1 MAPGGKT
8 LTPLPEEKAL
18 SAYLKRLGHVAI
30 AFSGGCDSTLLT
42 AFAIREL
49 GAEHVLPVHVSIPMT
64 IEQETREAFRFAEH
78 LGARCLNLKLD
89 VLQLPEI
96 VRNDKWR
103 CYHCKKYLFT
113 EILRAAAENGFR
125 TLLDGANVD
134 DSGDWRPG
142 ARAADELGVLHPF
155 VECGFGKRR
164 IRLVSRRMGLASW
177 TMPAAACLASRIP
190 TGIPLTREML
200 HRCGEAE
207 SILARLGFSGC
218 RVRCLEGNCA
228 SLEFRGPALSR
239 AFRLRK
245 TIEESLAPCG
255 FSAILLDPA
264 GYRRGSMN
272 KL

>member
-64 IEQETREAFRFAEH
+64 IEQETREALRFAEH

-125 TLLDGANVD
+125 NCAFETANLFDWFGENRERRFDLIVLDPPPFARTKDALAGALRGYKELNLRALKMLNPGGVLATYSCSQRVGTEKFIDVLSSAAHDARRRVTLL
-134 DSGDWRPG
+134 
-142 ARAADELGVLHPF
+142 E
-155 VECGFGKRR
+155 
-164 IRLVSRRMGLASW
+164 I
-177 TMPAAACLASRIP
+177 
-190 TGIPLTREML
+190 TGQPED
-200 HRCGEAE
+200 H
-207 SILARLGFSGC
+207 
-218 RVRCLEGNCA
+218 
-228 SLEFRGPALSR
+228 PALLNFPESR
-239 AFRLRK
+239 YLKGLILR
-245 TIEESLAPCG
+245 A
-255 FSAILLDPA
+255 D
-264 GYRRGSMN
+264 
-272 KL
+272 

>member
-1 MAPGGKT
+1 
-8 LTPLPEEKAL
+8 
-18 SAYLKRLGHVAI
+18 
-30 AFSGGCDSTLLT
+30 
-42 AFAIREL
+42 
-49 GAEHVLPVHVSIPMT
+49 MT

-190 TGIPLTREML
+190 TGIPLTDK
-200 HRCGEAE
+200 GD
-207 SILARLGFSGC
+207 
-218 RVRCLEGNCA
+218 A
-228 SLEFRGPALSR
+228 SPM
-239 AFRLRK
+239 
-245 TIEESLAPCG
+245 
-255 FSAILLDPA
+255 
-264 GYRRGSMN
+264 RRGGEHSGPTRILRLPGPMSGR
-272 KL
+272 KLRVAGIPRSRIVPRVPPPENHRGIACPLRIFRDSAGSGWIPQRVHEQTLTETSASI